1 MSILLRTR
9 CKFLLPAFFLVS
21 LLPACEQ
28 RPPADGEP
36 AMAGKP
42 GKQRVLKVSNPGAV
56 SRSSA
61 LIEIGLDQA
70 EPLSTLV
77 AKDLSLVSAERQL
90 ATQWVD
96 RDADGRPDHLI
107 AVADMAADKTVAFRV
122 LERVFAGE
130 KKVQADFW
138 QRGLDPEKPD
148 ALTRLTEAIVPASHT
163 VGDRLY
169 KYQGVGWESDKVAY
183 RLYLDTRNVIDI
195 FGKRTPEL
203 VLQGVGA
210 GRSYHELQ
218 DWGMDV
224 LKVGDSLG
232 IGGIGALVNGAV
244 ERVEKIDTLAYREV
258 DNGPVE
264 ATVEIS
270 QGGWQV
276 GDARVDLT
284 TRYRIHE
291 GSRLTY
297 VNARLSDSA
306 PQLVTGIVKHP
317 GVELLRSQAQGEWSY
332 VATFGE
338 QSLVPDMLGM
348 AVFYRNGNFD
358 RLTEDD
364 HNYIVVFK
372 AGVAR
377 LEYAFM
383 AAWQMDSSAVESVGH
398 FKSMLDQQLTEL
410 NQPLTSDWTH

>member
-1 MSILLRTR
+1 MSISLRMR
-9 CKFLLPAFFLVS
+9 FKFLLPAFLLSS
-21 LLPACEQ
+21 LLSACEQ
-28 RPPADGEP
+28 HPPVEGESP
-36 AMAGKP
+36 TTGKS
-42 GKQRVLKVSNPGAV
+42 GKQRVLKVSNTGAAF
-56 SRSSA
+56 RPSA
-61 LIEIGLDQA
+61 LIEIDLDQV
-70 EPLSTLV
+70 ESLSTLAV
-77 AKDLSLVSAERQL
+77 KDLFLMSAEQQL

-96 RDADGRPDHLI
+96 RDADGQPDHLI
-107 AVADMAADKTVAFRV
+107 AVADMAADKTVDFSV

-148 ALTRLTEAIVPASHT
+148 AFTRLTEAIVPAPHITGNS
-163 VGDRLY
+163 LY
-169 KYQGVGWESDKVAY
+169 KYEGVGWESDKIAY

-210 GRSYHELQ
+210 GSSYHELQ

-244 ERVEKIDTLAYREV
+244 ERVEKIDTLTYREV
-258 DNGPVE
+258 SNGPIE

-276 GDARVDLT
+276 GDARVDLN

-297 VNARLSDSA
+297 VNARLSDPA

-317 GVELLRSQAQGEWSY
+317 DVELLRPQAQGEWSY

-348 AVFYRNGNFD
+348 AVFYRNDSFN
-358 RLTEDD
+358 RLMEDD
-364 HNYIVVFK
+364 RNYVVVFE
-372 AGVAR
+372 AGADR

-383 AAWQMDSSAVESVGH
+383 AAWQMDSSAVESVER
-398 FKSMLDQQLTEL
+398 FKSMLDQQLREL
-410 NQPLTSDWTH
+410 NQPLIIDWPG